1 MNDETVYLDYFGLS
15 CNPFP
20 VVPDYEKLFLSDH
33 IDMIISE
40 LVHGIQARKGFM
52 VLTGEIGLGKT
63 TISRKIVSI
72 LEEKNVETSL
82 IFHTLYKNPELL
94 REIVRD
100 FGLHTNS
107 LKLSD
112 LMRLLYSFL
121 IDQTKQGK
129 NCVIIVDDA
138 QNLSIKNLELIRMI
152 SNLETNR
159 QKLVQILLVGQPE
172 LLSKL
177 DSLELRQLK
186 SRIIITEEAH
196 PLNHEE
202 LKNYILFKLNAAGNQ
217 GTIVITSGAYKK
229 INKYSHGNFRKVNVL
244 MYRCLYVAFLQNSTN
259 IDESVVNIAE
269 KDLNPAERYGGS
281 PIPRYAALFA
291 LFLILVIAGGALY
304 PDLIPTV
311 FNKKTEKPVYNKVMM
326 NTAATGTNPSQKKVV
341 SSENTPLP
349 SETHDNNAGTQKAS
363 ASDAPPTKIV
373 PEKTASVSAI
383 AKEEQAPEKLAV
395 PYTAQKEQVSEVP
408 PVPNALSEFL
418 AYYDLSAYDD
428 TFFTAMK
435 TNRFKD
441 ITDRIFEETGYQLVL
456 LDRLPEKVKNDYA
469 VLDFISSKAR
479 KEIFCLFW
487 KPTIE
492 ITKFYPSYRG
502 EEIRQLEALLGAHE
516 HYTYYLDGT
525 VGARLMKAVSSFQ
538 KEQGLNVTG
547 YPDQTTVFLLCQ
559 GG

>member
-1 MNDETVYLDYFGLS
+1 MNDETVYLDYFGFS

-33 IDMIISE
+33 IDMMISE

-100 FGLHTNS
+100 FGLHTDS

-112 LMRLLYSFL
+112 LMRLLYTFL
-121 IDQTKQGK
+121 IDQTKQGN
-129 NCVIIVDDA
+129 NCVIIIDDA
-138 QNLSIKNLELIRMI
+138 QNLSTKNLELIRMI

-196 PLNHEE
+196 PLTYEE

-229 INKYSHGNFRKVNVL
+229 INRYSQGNFRKINVL
-244 MYRCLYVAFLQNSTN
+244 MDRCLYVAFLHNSTN
-259 IDESVVNIAE
+259 IDESVVDMAE
-269 KDLNPAERYGGS
+269 KDLNPTERYGGN

-291 LFLILVIAGGALY
+291 LFILLVIAGSTLY
-304 PDLIPTV
+304 PDLISTA
-311 FNKKTEKPVYNKVMM
+311 FYQTTEKLAHSTATV
-326 NTAATGTNPSQKKVV
+326 NTVAKSTHPSGEKVV
-341 SSENTPLP
+341 SSEKIPLP
-349 SETHDNNAGTQKAS
+349 SEPRDNDTATEKES
-363 ASDAPPTKIV
+363 ASESAPTKIV
-373 PEKTASVSAI
+373 HGKSPESVTAKV
-383 AKEEQAPEKLAV
+383 EPAPEKPSV
-395 PYTAQKEQVSEVP
+395 PNTLKEERGSDLP
-408 PVPNALSEFL
+408 PVPDALSEFL
-418 AYYDLSAYDD
+418 AYYNLSAYED
-428 TFFTAMK
+428 TFFSAMK

-441 ITDRIFEETGYQLVL
+441 ITEKIYEETGYQLVL
-456 LDRLPEKVKNDYA
+456 LDRLPEKVKKDYA

-487 KPTIE
+487 KPTIR

-502 EEIRQLEALLGAHE
+502 EEILQLEALLRTHKY
-516 HYTYYLDGT
+516 YTYYLDGT

-538 KEQGLNVTG
+538 KEQELEVTG

-559 GG
+559 GE

>member
-1 MNDETVYLDYFGLS
+1 MNDETVYLDYFGFS

-33 IDMIISE
+33 IDMMISE

-100 FGLHTNS
+100 FGLHADS
-107 LKLSD
+107 LNLSD
-112 LMRLLYSFL
+112 LMRLLYTFL
-121 IDQTKQGK
+121 INQTKQGK
-129 NCVIIVDDA
+129 NCVIIIDDA
-138 QNLSIKNLELIRMI
+138 QNLSTKNLELIRMI

-196 PLNHEE
+196 PLTYEE

-217 GTIVITSGAYKK
+217 GTIVITNGAYKK
-229 INKYSHGNFRKVNVL
+229 IDRYSQGNFRKINVL
-244 MYRCLYVAFLQNSTN
+244 MDRCLYVAFLHNSTN
-259 IDESVVNIAE
+259 IDESVVDTAE
-269 KDLNPAERYGGS
+269 KDLSPAERYGGN
-281 PIPRYAALFA
+281 PIPRYVASFA
-291 LFLILVIAGGALY
+291 LFMLLIIAGIALY
-304 PDLIPTV
+304 PDLISTA
-311 FNKKTEKPVYNKVMM
+311 FYQTTEKLAHNKATV
-326 NTAATGTNPSQKKVV
+326 NTVDK
-341 SSENTPLP
+341 NTHPAGDKAIPLEKIPLP
-349 SETHDNNAGTQKAS
+349 SEPRDNVPATEKAS
-363 ASDAPPTKIV
+363 ASKSPPAKIV
-373 PEKTASVSAI
+373 TGKSPDSVIAKAEPASPEEPSVSHVS
-383 AKEEQAPEKLAV
+383 KKV
-395 PYTAQKEQVSEVP
+395 QVSEVP
-408 PVPNALSEFL
+408 TALSEFL
-418 AYYDLSAYDD
+418 EYYNLSAYEVS
-428 TFFTAMK
+428 FFAAMK

-441 ITDRIFEETGYQLVL
+441 IAEKIYEETGYQLVL

-487 KPTIE
+487 KPTIR
-492 ITKFYPSYRG
+492 ITKFYPAYKG
-502 EEIRQLEALLGAHE
+502 EEIRQLEALLRTHR
-516 HYTYYLDGT
+516 YYNYYLDGT
-525 VGARLMKAVSSFQ
+525 VGARLMKAVSSYQ
-538 KEQGLNVTG
+538 KAQELEVTG
-547 YPDQTTVFLLCQ
+547 YPDQATVFLLCQ
-559 GG
+559 GE

>member
-1 MNDETVYLDYFGLS
+1 MHDETVYLDYFGFS

-63 TISRKIVSI
+63 TVSRKIVSI
-72 LEEKNVETSL
+72 LEEKNVESSL

-100 FGLHTNS
+100 FGVHTDS

-112 LMRLLYSFL
+112 LMRLLYKFL

-129 NCVIIVDDA
+129 NCVIIIDDA
-138 QNLSIKNLELIRMI
+138 QNLSIKSLELIRMI

-196 PLNHEE
+196 PLTSEE

-217 GTIVITSGAYKK
+217 GTLVITSGAYKK
-229 INKYSHGNFRKVNVL
+229 IDRYSRGNFRKINVL
-244 MYRCLYVAFLQNSTN
+244 MDRCLYVAFLQNSTT
-259 IDESVVNIAE
+259 IDKSVVDMAE
-269 KDLNPAERYGGS
+269 KDINPAERYGGK
-281 PIPRYAALFA
+281 PIPRYAAYFVI
-291 LFLILVIAGGALY
+291 FMILLIAGSALY
-304 PDLIPTV
+304 PDLISTV
-311 FNKKTEKPVYNKVMM
+311 FYKTTEKLAHSKATV
-326 NTAATGTNPSQKKVV
+326 NTVAKIANPSGEKVV
-341 SSENTPLP
+341 P
-349 SETHDNNAGTQKAS
+349 SEKAS
-363 ASDAPPTKIV
+363 VSDAAPTTIA
-373 PEKTASVSAI
+373 PEKSPVSAI
-383 AKEEQAPEKLAV
+383 AKEEQAP
-395 PYTAQKEQVSEVP
+395 EVP

-418 AYYDLSAYDD
+418 AYYDLSTYEDS
-428 TFFTAMK
+428 FFTAMK

-441 ITDRIFEETGYQLVL
+441 ITDRIYEETGYQLVL

-487 KPTIE
+487 KPTIM
-492 ITKFYPSYRG
+492 ITKFYLSYQG
-502 EEIRQLEALLGAHE
+502 EEIRQLEALLGSHK

-525 VGARLMKAVSSFQ
+525 VGARLMMAVSSFQ
-538 KEQGLNVTG
+538 KVQGLAVTG